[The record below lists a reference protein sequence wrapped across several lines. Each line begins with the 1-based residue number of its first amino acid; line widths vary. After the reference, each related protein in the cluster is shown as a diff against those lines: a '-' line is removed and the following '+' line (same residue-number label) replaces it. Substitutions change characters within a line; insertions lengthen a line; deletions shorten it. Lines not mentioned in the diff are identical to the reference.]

1 MAQSLD
7 TLTEKEKETLRLIV
21 RGHDAKSAASELDLS
36 VHTINERLR
45 IARRKLDVT
54 SSREAARMLLES
66 EEAHPQNSVPKH
78 LGDASLNSSGQPRS
92 INELGRHGALWIGGI
107 AMTCLLAIALA
118 LSVTSP
124 AASPDARSQSVVASD
139 AAKESAA
146 RDWLAKVDA
155 GDWDAAHAAG
165 SSRFRET
172 LNLVTFRSAT
182 GAVREPLGEVVSRE
196 AIGVS
201 NINQDG
207 NDYVIVRFRTEFEN
221 GVELVEQVALEQDGG
236 ALKVTGYFLV

>member
-1 MAQSLD
+1 
-7 TLTEKEKETLRLIV
+7 
-21 RGHDAKSAASELDLS
+21 
-36 VHTINERLR
+36 
-45 IARRKLDVT
+45 
-54 SSREAARMLLES
+54 
-66 EEAHPQNSVPKH
+66 
-78 LGDASLNSSGQPRS
+78 
-92 INELGRHGALWIGGI
+92 
-107 AMTCLLAIALA
+107 MTCLLAIALA

-124 AASPDARSQSVVASD
+124 AASPDAEPDARSQSVVASD